1 MAIAV
6 GSLVPRALA
15 EAEVIDPAGATHRLD
30 ATWRD
35 RDVVLVFVRHFA
47 CAGCA
52 EHLAALRPRLD
63 ELARLAVDV
72 VIVGNG
78 SPDQLAAFV
87 ERKDVARP
95 HVRSF
100 TDPTLAAYR
109 AAGLVRSRW
118 GTLGPI
124 ALGQVVRAYLNGH
137 RNGRPQGDLYQQGG
151 TLYVT
156 KAGAVAFYQRATS
169 LGDHASLGDVV
180 DIALAQRAGEAAIA

>member
-1 MAIAV
+1 VAVAV
-6 GSLVPRALA
+6 GSPIPRVLG
-15 EAEVIDPAGATHRLD
+15 EAAVIDPTGAPHRLD
-30 ATWRD
+30 STWRD

-63 ELARLAVDV
+63 ELATLAVDV
-72 VIVGNG
+72 AIIGNG

-87 ERKDVARP
+87 EREDIARP
-95 HVRSF
+95 HVRCF
-100 TDPTLAAYR
+100 TDPSLAAYR

-124 ALGQVVRAYLNGH
+124 ALGQLGRAFLNGH

-151 TLYVT
+151 TVYVT
-156 KAGAVAFYQRATS
+156 HAGVVAFYQRATS
-169 LGDHASLGDVV
+169 LGDHAPLGDVV